1 MKNKIKKELKKHIT
15 GVTLFFAV
23 LFLVL
28 GVVVGFLGYNI
39 VNKDKD
45 YSTKIELNG
54 DEVINL
60 SVNENYEELGATFII
75 NGVDYKNEVVVSGEV
90 DTQVEGTYVV
100 TYTLSNESVNIV
112 LKRLVNVGGDS
123 NGN

>member
-1 MKNKIKKELKKHIT
+1 M
-15 GVTLFFAV
+15 
-23 LFLVL
+23 
-28 GVVVGFLGYNI
+28 VVGFLGYTI

-45 YSTKIELNG
+45 DSTKIELNG

-90 DTQVEGTYVV
+90 DTKVEGTYVV